1 MRSALKARIHDV
13 FLEEESFAASKKQRG
28 DTFHVQQEKELVRQP
43 GFESAAGTLS
53 RGGRRGGVGLERA
66 QLSLVTAASV
76 AIAVIA
82 VVYAFLTSSN
92 VQSEIATLRENTSST
107 VITTTAISQGTTISP
122 DMLKVVDIPASFL
135 NSEAI
140 ADTQDLVGKIVLYN
154 IAANSQVTSGMLSAM
169 DNAATLASSL
179 QAGNVAISIA
189 VDSESG
195 LSGLIKQNDYVDIL
209 GNGEVIVQ
217 NVRVAA
223 LDSNLSGSVS
233 QYATV
238 TLEVA
243 PTQATAIQEAQS
255 ENPLRFVLRPAVERT
270 APGV

>member
-1 MRSALKARIHDV
+1 MFNKRKSSSDNQASKAQPGHFR
-13 FLEEESFAASKKQRG
+13 EAGEGEESGS
-28 DTFHVQQEKELVRQP
+28 
-43 GFESAAGTLS
+43 SA
-53 RGGRRGGVGLERA
+53 RK
-66 QLSLVTAASV
+66 LSLVTAASV

-140 ADTQDLVGKIVLYN
+140 ADTQDLVGKIALYN